1 VQFESALEEALPADI
16 PQRDQLIEKAGL
28 HLQLILAAN
37 EYMNLTRIT
46 DPREA
51 AVKHIFD
58 SVAAWAFFQTAHKV
72 LDVGSGAG
80 FPGIP
85 LAVVL
90 PGTRFV
96 LAESIQKKARFLDS
110 TVESLQ
116 LPNVSVFPDRAE
128 TVALAQRPDI
138 ITARAVAPL
147 ERLLDLLG
155 KCLTNGT
162 RMLLFKGPDVEGEI
176 RDLGKKK
183 YSVEIVYRYELP
195 FELGARTIVQ
205 VQKLK

>member
-1 VQFESALEEALPADI
+1 
-16 PQRDQLIEKAGL
+16 
-28 HLQLILAAN
+28 LQLL
-37 EYMNLTRIT
+37 
-46 DPREA
+46 
-51 AVKHIFD
+51 
-58 SVAAWAFFQTAHKV
+58 
-72 LDVGSGAG
+72 
-80 FPGIP
+80 
-85 LAVVL
+85 
-90 PGTRFV
+90 
-96 LAESIQKKARFLDS
+96 
-110 TVESLQ
+110 
-116 LPNVSVFPDRAE
+116 NVSVFPDRAE